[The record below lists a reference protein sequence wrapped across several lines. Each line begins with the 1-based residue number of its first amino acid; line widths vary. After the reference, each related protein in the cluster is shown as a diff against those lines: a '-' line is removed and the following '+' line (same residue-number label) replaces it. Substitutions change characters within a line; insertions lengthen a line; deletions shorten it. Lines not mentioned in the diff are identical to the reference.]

1 MDLVVPAG
9 VIFLSDVCLPKILV
23 ICYAVEDDDRVK
35 RFDLEWGSISIMYS
49 EWGSIIKFVYNWLC
63 FYAKRFELYVF
74 GSEFTI

>member
-23 ICYAVEDDDRVK
+23 ICYAVEDDDLVK
-35 RFDLEWGSISIMYS
+35 MYS